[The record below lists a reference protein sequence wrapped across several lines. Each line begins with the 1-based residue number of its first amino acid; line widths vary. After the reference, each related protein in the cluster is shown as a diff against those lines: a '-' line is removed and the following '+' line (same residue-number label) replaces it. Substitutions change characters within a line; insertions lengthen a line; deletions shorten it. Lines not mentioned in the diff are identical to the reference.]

1 MDVDYAPGGFSSY
14 EIPGENASVGGTGM
28 PVSIRLSLQFK
39 ETEIMTKSS
48 IRTDRLSKQT
58 TENIRDVGYN
68 QVNER
73 GEGLS

>member
-1 MDVDYAPGGFSSY
+1 MKI
-14 EIPGENASVGGTGM
+14 ET
-28 PVSIRLSLQFK
+28 LQFK

-73 GEGLS
+73 GEGLF